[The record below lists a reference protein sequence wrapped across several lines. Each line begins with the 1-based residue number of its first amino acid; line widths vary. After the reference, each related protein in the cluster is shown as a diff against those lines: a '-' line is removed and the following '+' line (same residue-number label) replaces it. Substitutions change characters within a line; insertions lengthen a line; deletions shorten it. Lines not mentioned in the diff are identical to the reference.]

1 MVWRVWICLRLI
13 GISSFEDIQRSQLR
27 LHTRPVFGVAFDTSI
42 ELIYG
47 LIIYGWKST
56 DVYFLEQKLEF
67 NLEH

>member
-1 MVWRVWICLRLI
+1 M
-13 GISSFEDIQRSQLR
+13 G
-27 LHTRPVFGVAFDTSI
+27 LHTKTVFGVAFETSI

-47 LIIYGWKST
+47 LIIYGLKAT